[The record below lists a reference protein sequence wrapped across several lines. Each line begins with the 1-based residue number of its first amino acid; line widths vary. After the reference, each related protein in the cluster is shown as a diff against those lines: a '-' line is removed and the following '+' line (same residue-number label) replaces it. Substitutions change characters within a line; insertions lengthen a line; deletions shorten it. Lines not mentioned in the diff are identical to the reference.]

1 MTPSMAAKV
10 MTSLFMEIEMM
21 ISLMVVRVMTL
32 YLEAKVMTSSNL
44 RNTNKSL
51 IDSEKQE
58 FDRLNELATT

>member
-10 MTSLFMEIEMM
+10 MTSFMEIEMM